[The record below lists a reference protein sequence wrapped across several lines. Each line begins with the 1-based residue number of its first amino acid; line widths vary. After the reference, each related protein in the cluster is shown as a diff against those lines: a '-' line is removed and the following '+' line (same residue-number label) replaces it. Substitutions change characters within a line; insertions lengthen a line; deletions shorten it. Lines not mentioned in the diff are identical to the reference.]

1 MLSYKYTI
9 HQWPVETIIAIHW
22 WPVDGA
28 SLSLPSRQSGF
39 VDPEPAKPT
48 LEMGL
53 IRDMIVVV
61 SRALQKLLRS
71 WGREDLVNNPP
82 QYLCLTLDGATWEK
96 YKWILSLC
104 ISSHFYFSWIAHT
117 ILCLLVCDL
126 TGRICLFAHGTFVP
140 DDNRCTWCLKA
151 SSSLRF
157 ASFLCSSS
165 NTWLSSSSFW
175 PSLHFTWNVLDRL
188 NLVSCVTTSAILL

>member
-1 MLSYKYTI
+1 
-9 HQWPVETIIAIHW
+9 
-22 WPVDGA
+22 
-28 SLSLPSRQSGF
+28 
-39 VDPEPAKPT
+39 
-48 LEMGL
+48 
-53 IRDMIVVV
+53 MIVVI
-61 SRALQKLLRS
+61 SRALQKLLKS

-82 QYLCLTLDGATWEK
+82 QYLCITLDGATWEK

-104 ISSHFYFSWIAHT
+104 ISSHFYFSWIA
-117 ILCLLVCDL
+117 LLVSSQFSVLFCYSVIWL
-126 TGRICLFAHGTFVP
+126 AFAHGTFVP

-175 PSLHFTWNVLDRL
+175 PSLHFTWNVLDYL
-188 NLVSCVTTSAILL
+188 NMVSCGTTTAILS